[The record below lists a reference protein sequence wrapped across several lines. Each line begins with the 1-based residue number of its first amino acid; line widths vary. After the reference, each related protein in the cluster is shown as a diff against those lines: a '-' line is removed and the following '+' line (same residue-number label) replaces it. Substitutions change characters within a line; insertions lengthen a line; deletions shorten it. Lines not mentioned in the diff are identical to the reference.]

1 MDRRVTCH
9 QSGRDSLLWRPSCL
23 RLLQTDIAANIRNT
37 LNIIFDRLQQTSSI
51 RIPETLLCRRCCTD
65 SSIWIRHGVRTIMKH
80 VLISLAA
87 VLLLPFGQIFAG
99 ELRLAAVFSDHMVLQ
114 RDKPVPV
121 WGWADPGEK
130 ITVEFGGQIQCTVA
144 DADGKWQVKLDPMEA
159 SAESQTLIVRSEK
172 PDRKA
177 DVSDVLVG
185 EVWLGS
191 GQSNMAMTVNRA
203 KDFETEQA
211 AAKFPLIRMFKEEST
226 ASATAQAESKG
237 KWAVCSPETV
247 AGYSAT
253 LYFFGRELHRELNVP
268 VGLINSSVGGTP
280 IESWIAEDSQA
291 KVPELKSLVD
301 AQAKAA
307 AAIDEATMKANHEKQ
322 LARWKAQAEK
332 AKKDG
337 TKAPRRPTDPLEA
350 IRRKGNSG
358 GLFNGKIS
366 PLIPYAVRGII
377 WYQGEANSAPGK
389 GPYYQYQL
397 PLLVNDWR
405 ARWGEEL
412 PFAWVQLPNFGREG
426 EGWSLVREAML
437 KTLSLPKTGMAIT
450 VDIGE
455 TKDIHPKN
463 KQDVGGR
470 LALWALGEVYG
481 KKVPATSG
489 PLPAGHEVNGDSI
502 TVTFLHADGG
512 LVAKGG
518 EVKGFVIAGEDQQWK
533 LAQARIVGKTVEVSS
548 SEVSKPVAVR
558 YAWSADPDCNL
569 FNEAGLPASPFRTDE
584 WLVEQPAK

>member
-1 MDRRVTCH
+1 MK
-9 QSGRDSLLWRPSCL
+9 QSLTFLFAL
-23 RLLQTDIAANIRNT
+23 
-37 LNIIFDRLQQTSSI
+37 
-51 RIPETLLCRRCCTD
+51 
-65 SSIWIRHGVRTIMKH
+65 
-80 VLISLAA
+80 
-87 VLLLPFGQIFAG
+87 LLLPFGKISAG
-99 ELRLAAVFSDHMVLQ
+99 ELKLAAVFSDHMVLQ

-121 WGWADPGEK
+121 WGWADQGEK
-130 ITVEFGGQIQCTVA
+130 ITVEFGGQKQSAVA
-144 DADGKWQVKLDPMEA
+144 DGDGKWQVKLDPLEA
-159 SAESQTLIVRSEK
+159 SAESQTLKVLSDH

-177 DVSDVLVG
+177 EVSDVLVG

-191 GQSNMAMTVNRA
+191 GQSNMAMTVNRV
-203 KDFETEQA
+203 KDFEAEQA

-226 ASATAQAESKG
+226 ASATVQANSKG

-253 LYFFGRELHRELNVP
+253 LYFFGRELHRDLNVP

-280 IESWIAEDSQA
+280 IESWIAEDAQR
-291 KVPELKSLVD
+291 KTPELKDLVE

-307 AAIDEATMKANHEKQ
+307 AAIDEATMKANYEKQ
-322 LARWKAQAEK
+322 LARWKTQAEK

-337 TKAPRRPTDPLEA
+337 TKAPRRPTDPLET

-358 GLFNGKIS
+358 GLFNGKIAS
-366 PLIPYAVRGII
+366 LIPYAIRGVV

-389 GPYYQYQL
+389 GAYYQYQL

-405 ARWGEEL
+405 ARWGEVL

-426 EGWSLVREAML
+426 DGWSLVREAML
-437 KTLSLPKTGMAIT
+437 KTLSLPKTGMAVT

-470 LALWALGEVYG
+470 LALWALGDVYG
-481 KKVPATSG
+481 KTVPATSG
-489 PLPAGHEVNGDSI
+489 PLPTEHEVKGDSI

-512 LVAKGG
+512 MVAKGG
-518 EVKGFVIAGEDQQWK
+518 ELKGFIVAGEDQQWK
-533 LAQARIVGKTVEVSS
+533 PAQARIVGKTVVVSS

-558 YAWSADPDCNL
+558 YAWSADPHCNL
-569 FNEAGLPASPFRTDE
+569 FNEAGLPASPFRTDD
-584 WLVEQPAK
+584 WLAEQPAK